1 MPSATFDFA
10 TIYMWMA
17 ASCVFFAALR
27 MSLERW
33 VLPLV
38 WDWIKCKESDRLP
51 PEGYGAGTLQDI
63 SVRCTSVFF
72 STMIVANSYS
82 VLMNPQMQH
91 FAARGLLPGMTGEAD
106 WTAGCSWE
114 ATHCDAHFWSAAVVG
129 GYMLYGAPADPPR
142 PASALFPST
151 HAARA
156 QTRHARH
163 SQGARAR
170 TQRRCATSRPLCPSR
185 LAPDPGPALRGS
197 VSNPGPPHHRPG
209 HRSARR
215 TPQRLVLGRH
225 GTRAQISR
233 EMRGTR

>member
-10 TIYMWMA
+10 TVYMWMA
-17 ASCVFFAALR
+17 ASCVFFGALR

-114 ATHCDAHFWSAAVVG
+114 ATHCDAHFWSASVVG
-129 GYMLYGAPADPPR
+129 GYMLYGAPSGQLIWQAWRIGFAWQAYQIDHTLHRKPVVEGGI
-142 PASALFPST
+142 AVAAG
-151 HAARA
+151 AAR
-156 QTRHARH
+156 QLDD
-163 SQGARAR
+163 GAR
-170 TQRRCATSRPLCPSR
+170 SS
-185 LAPDPGPALRGS
+185 APGI
-197 VSNPGPPHHRPG
+197 
-209 HRSARR
+209 
-215 TPQRLVLGRH
+215 Q
-225 GTRAQISR
+225 
-233 EMRGTR
+233 

>member
-10 TIYMWMA
+10 TVYMWMA
-17 ASCVFFAALR
+17 ASCVFFGALR

-51 PEGYGAGTLQDI
+51 PEGHGAGTLQDI

-114 ATHCDAHFWSAAVVG
+114 ATHCDAHFWSASVVG
-129 GYMLYGAPADPPR
+129 GYMLYGAPAGPPH
-142 PASALFPST
+142 PASALSPPT
-151 HAARA
+151 HAGRA
-156 QTRHARH
+156 QTRHTRH
-163 SQGARAR
+163 SEGLGAR
-170 TQRRCATSRPLCPSR
+170 TQRRCATAAAPSAR
-185 LAPDPGPALRGS
+185 LAWPLTPGRRRAAALQTLAHHLI
-197 VSNPGPPHHRPG
+197 VLVIVPPGALHNAWCWVGTVR
-209 HRSARR
+209 ARR
-215 TPQRLVLGRH
+215 SP
-225 GTRAQISR
+225 
-233 EMRGTR
+233 